1 MPAFVTNRVNVPNKH
16 FLGLVWTEIVTPIG
30 AALVKVK
37 VKANSSPTLVLL
49 NQIGKLCLEIILALL
64 NQIWKFEV
72 WNSCQAH
79 FINDKFL

>member
-16 FLGLVWTEIVTPIG
+16 FLGLVWTEIVTLIG
-30 AALVKVK
+30 AALAEVKVK
-37 VKANSSPTLVLL
+37 TNSSPTLVLL
-49 NQIGKLCLEIILALL
+49 NQIGKLCLEIIIALL